1 MEGFLLDYSNLLL
14 RWLHV
19 IAAIAWIGESIYFV
33 MLDLSLH
40 KPHTERGKQLGVFGE
55 LWAVHGGGF
64 YHNEK
69 YMTNPAEL
77 PDDLHWSFWKAY
89 TTWLSGFGLFVLLYC
104 LNANIYLVNPNS
116 PWAWVRG
123 MNGTEA
129 SLVAVAFLIVGYN
142 VYSQL
147 CRIISPTVNHDGWLS
162 VAVGVM
168 MVFASWLST
177 QIFPGR
183 AAFLLVGGLMATCMA
198 WGVFF
203 WIIPGHRRM
212 IKALKAGEKPNPL
225 DGAWG
230 KQRSVHNTYFTL
242 PVIFLMLSNHYSFTY
257 TNEYAWIIMS
267 LFIFAGAAIRQYF
280 VLRHTGKNDLRYP
293 AAGIILLAIIG
304 WMAAPPQAPAPV
316 PVTAGQAA
324 ASQAAVGQGGPAT
337 PSVASPAGAAP
348 APAAGTTPAG
358 VTLAQVHGILQARC
372 VECHSA
378 KPTQPGF
385 ASAPAGIMLDT
396 TAQATQHAAQIKQV
410 VGSKYM
416 PLANLTKMTDEERA
430 VIAGWDGK

>member
-1 MEGFLLDYSNLLL
+1 
-14 RWLHV
+14 
-19 IAAIAWIGESIYFV
+19 
-33 MLDLSLH
+33 
-40 KPHTERGKQLGVFGE
+40 
-55 LWAVHGGGF
+55 
-64 YHNEK
+64 
-69 YMTNPAEL
+69 
-77 PDDLHWSFWKAY
+77 
-89 TTWLSGFGLFVLLYC
+89 
-104 LNANIYLVNPNS
+104 
-116 PWAWVRG
+116 
-123 MNGTEA
+123 
-129 SLVAVAFLIVGYN
+129 
-142 VYSQL
+142 
-147 CRIISPTVNHDGWLS
+147 
-162 VAVGVM
+162 
-168 MVFASWLST
+168 
-177 QIFPGR
+177 
-183 AAFLLVGGLMATCMA
+183 
-198 WGVFF
+198 
-203 WIIPGHRRM
+203 
-212 IKALKAGEKPNPL
+212 
-225 DGAWG
+225 
-230 KQRSVHNTYFTL
+230 
-242 PVIFLMLSNHYSFTY
+242 
-257 TNEYAWIIMS
+257 MS

-304 WMAAPPQAPAPV
+304 WMAAPSPAPAPAPV
-316 PVTAGQAA
+316 AAGQAA

-348 APAAGTTPAG
+348 APAAGTTPTG